1 VARHGVRDA
10 VRGFAVVVAAA
21 VVLCGCSG
29 GGAASGSAS
38 QASSKAASAAASAA
52 SSLSS
57 QASSVLAS
65 ASAEASRKLDQIK
78 GGAHA
83 KGDVKLGAVSSG
95 SGGRKAAQVTVTNPT
110 SDARTYAVQV
120 NFKDSHGN
128 LLDTV
133 VVTVGDVPAHGSK
146 NATAL
151 SNRQLSGDVTS
162 SVARAVRY

>member
-1 VARHGVRDA
+1 MARHGVRDA
-10 VRGFAVVVAAA
+10 VRGFAVVLAAA
-21 VVLCGCSG
+21 AVLCGCSG
-29 GGAASGSAS
+29 GGVASGTAS
-38 QASSKAASAAASAA
+38 QASSKASAAASAA

-78 GGAHA
+78 GGVHA
-83 KGDVKLGAVSSG
+83 KGDVRLGAVSAG
-95 SGGRKAAQVTVTNPT
+95 SDGRKAAPVSVTNST

-133 VVTVGDVPAHGSK
+133 VVTVDDVPAQGSK

-151 SNRQLSGDVTS
+151 SNRQLPGEVTT